1 MNVLVIGAG
10 GREYSIG
17 MALRKDK
24 NVEELYFAPGNG
36 ATDELGVNL
45 DISDFNE
52 LADFCEAND
61 VELTIVGPEAPLVAG
76 IVDVFEGRGLK
87 IFGPSAKAAQLEGSK
102 IFMKNFLARHNIPTA
117 KYIETDSLEE
127 AYRFIE
133 TLEAPIVVKADGLCG
148 GKGVII
154 APNHNEAKKT
164 AGEMLSGNAFGEAG
178 TSIVIEE
185 YLDGYELSVFAIC
198 DGEDYVLL
206 PAAQDHKRLYN
217 NDQGPN
223 TGGMGAY
230 APTPLATDEIYEKL
244 KKRVIIPTLKGM
256 KEEGMPFKGVLFMGV
271 MVVDG
276 EPMILEYNV
285 RFGDPECEELM
296 PLLKSSALDLFYKGA
311 TNDLKNLKVEFYDKF
326 AVGVVMASKNYPYKS
341 SPPAEIIVD
350 EIVHDEIF
358 AQNAHISYAGVT
370 RDKEDGKL
378 YATGGRVLV
387 CVGLGDTLEE
397 AQKRAYMLV
406 GQVHFA
412 GKHCRTDIAYQA
424 LKR

>member
-17 MALRKDK
+17 MALRKDEK
-24 NVEELYFAPGNG
+24 VESLYFAPGNG

-45 DISDFNE
+45 DISDFSE

-76 IVDVFEGRGLK
+76 IVDLFEERGLK

-102 IFMKNFLARHNIPTA
+102 IFMKNFLARHNVPTA
-117 KYIETDSLEE
+117 KYIETDSIED
-127 AYRFIE
+127 AYKFIN

-154 APNHNEAKKT
+154 AQNHNEAKK
-164 AGEMLSGNAFGEAG
+164 AVGDMLSGNAFGEAG
-178 TSIVIEE
+178 TSIVVEE
-185 YLDGYELSVFAIC
+185 FLDGYELSIFAIC
-198 DGEDYVLL
+198 DGEDYVVL
-206 PAAQDHKRLYN
+206 PAAQDHKRLHN

-230 APTPLATDEIYEKL
+230 APTPLVNDEIYKKL
-244 KKRVIIPTLKGM
+244 DERVIVPTLKGM
-256 KEEGMPFKGVLFMGV
+256 KEEGMPFKGVLFIGV
-271 MVVDG
+271 MVVKG
-276 EPMILEYNV
+276 EPIILEYNV

-311 TNDLKNLKVEFYDKF
+311 TNDLKNLKIEFHDKF
-326 AVGVVMASKNYPYKS
+326 AVGVVMASKDYPYKS
-341 SPPAEIIVD
+341 SAPAEIIVD

-358 AQNAHISYAGVT
+358 AQHAHISYAGVT

-387 CVGLGDTLEE
+387 CVGLGDTIEE

-412 GKHCRTDIAYQA
+412 GKHCRTDIAYQV
-424 LKR
+424 LNK